1 MKKGPWKRGE
11 ETSVFLKM
19 DLCNVNDIIIIVYLC
34 SIGLTNENN
43 GRPWNKALLT
53 SVKKLE
59 QKSLK
64 HFKL

>member
-1 MKKGPWKRGE
+1 
-11 ETSVFLKM
+11 M

-59 QKSLK
+59 QKIGGQRPYNSDK
-64 HFKL
+64 HDVIKVREMQ

>member
-19 DLCNVNDIIIIVYLC
+19 DLCNVNDIIVYLC

-59 QKSLK
+59 QKIWPNAL
-64 HFKL
+64 